1 MPLIETQTV
10 ACGAIEV
17 GHTVRRRSSRLLLK
31 RSLPVCGIVL
41 ALYLVALVV
50 RQAPVLVRRCA
61 TELVRSQPC
70 LLSQLGSYGLTRRG
84 QAPWYLRG
92 RRIGT

>member
-1 MPLIETQTV
+1 MPLIELKLW
-10 ACGAIEV
+10 AIEV
-17 GHTVRRRSSRLLLK
+17 EHTIRRRSSRLLLK

-61 TELVRSQPC
+61 TELVSQESAVPA
-70 LLSQLGSYGLTRRG
+70 QPTGVI
-84 QAPWYLRG
+84 W
-92 RRIGT
+92 ID

>member
-61 TELVRSQPC
+61 TELVSHQSGVSRACSANW
-70 LLSQLGSYGLTRRG
+70 GHMD
-84 QAPWYLRG
+84 
-92 RRIGT
+92 